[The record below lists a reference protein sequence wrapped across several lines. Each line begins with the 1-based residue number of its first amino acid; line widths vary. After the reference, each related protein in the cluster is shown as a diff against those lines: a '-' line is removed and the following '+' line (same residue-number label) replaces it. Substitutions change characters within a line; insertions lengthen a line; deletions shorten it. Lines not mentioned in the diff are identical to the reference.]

1 DLFVFLPCSAVKDR
15 DSLGLMS
22 LPFQQQQQLPPPP
35 VYAYRSHGG
44 SVGPV
49 IAVLAAIAVLG
60 VIAGILGRLCSGR
73 TIMGYGHYDLEGW
86 VERKC
91 ASCIDG
97 RLEAP
102 PQPRRPSANATGGS
116 LPSPSAAAPQAK
128 QSERRPDAPAGAAE
142 S

>member
-1 DLFVFLPCSAVKDR
+1 
-15 DSLGLMS
+15 MS
-22 LPFQQQQQLPPPP
+22 LPFQQQQQLPPPPPP

-49 IAVLAAIAVLG
+49 IAVLAVIAVLG

-97 RLEAP
+97 RLEVP
-102 PQPRRPSANATGGS
+102 PQPRRPSASPTGRT
-116 LPSPSAAAPQAK
+116 LPPPPPPSAEAPQAK

>member
-1 DLFVFLPCSAVKDR
+1 
-15 DSLGLMS
+15 MS
-22 LPFQQQQQLPPPP
+22 LPFQQQQLPPPPP
-35 VYAYRSHGG
+35 VYATSYRAHGE

-49 IAVLAAIAVLG
+49 IAVLAVIAVLG
-60 VIAGILGRLCSGR
+60 VIAGIVGRLCSGR

-86 VERKC
+86 FEQKC